1 MQLNILFC
9 GTFGVF
15 VELFFFYIFVEGV
28 CMGERAYICVC
39 RYIAFIK
46 RGGTSV
52 YFASDTKM
60 SPVNALPVMSSS

>member
-1 MQLNILFC
+1 
-9 GTFGVF
+9 
-15 VELFFFYIFVEGV
+15 
-28 CMGERAYICVC
+28 MGERAYICVC

-46 RGGTSV
+46 RGGSSV